1 MDRPL
6 KLLLFLLLII
16 FFSSGCTTIG
26 IEKYRSLIPLDDTV
40 SCNDTFETF
49 EEYINTNPC

>member
-1 MDRPL
+1 MYIKQL
-6 KLLLFLLLII
+6 NLLLIVL
-16 FFSSGCTTIG
+16 FTSGCITTG

-40 SCNDTFETF
+40 PCSDTFKTF